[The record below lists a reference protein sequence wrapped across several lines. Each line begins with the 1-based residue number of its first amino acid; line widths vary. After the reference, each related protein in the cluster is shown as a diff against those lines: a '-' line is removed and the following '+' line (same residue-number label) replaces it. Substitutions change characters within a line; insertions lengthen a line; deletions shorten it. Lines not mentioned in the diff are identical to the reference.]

1 MIRISNYIWTISF
14 FRKLIV
20 YLRKPSRFALS
31 INLGDVLMSTNCKLD
46 RIDLRILSRLQTQGR
61 ITNVELADAVGL
73 SPSPCL
79 IRVKRLESAGYIAGY
94 AAQILLEKMGDV
106 QSVFTQVTLADH
118 RREDSARFVAAI
130 REVDEIVEC
139 HLASGGYDYL
149 LKFVTRSVSHYQS
162 IIEGLLERDI
172 GIEKYFSFIII
183 KSAFV
188 KNHYPLESLFSQNHS

>member
-1 MIRISNYIWTISF
+1 
-14 FRKLIV
+14 
-20 YLRKPSRFALS
+20 
-31 INLGDVLMSTNCKLD
+31 MSTHFKLD

-118 RREDSARFVAAI
+118 RREDFARFVAAI
-130 REVDEIVEC
+130 RKVDEIVEC

-149 LKFVTRSVSHYQS
+149 LKFVTRSVGHYQS
-162 IIEGLLERDI
+162 LIEDLLARNI
-172 GIEKYFSFIII
+172 GIEKYSSYVMI
-183 KSAFV
+183 KSPIV
-188 KNHYPLESLFSQNHS
+188 KNAYPLETLFSEHYV

>member
-1 MIRISNYIWTISF
+1 
-14 FRKLIV
+14 
-20 YLRKPSRFALS
+20 
-31 INLGDVLMSTNCKLD
+31 MSTNSKLD
-46 RIDLRILSRLQTQGR
+46 RIDLRILSRLQAQGR

-79 IRVKRLESAGYIAGY
+79 IRVKRLENAGYIAGY

-149 LKFVTRSVSHYQS
+149 LKFVTRSV
-162 IIEGLLERDI
+162 G
-172 GIEKYFSFIII
+172 
-183 KSAFV
+183 
-188 KNHYPLESLFSQNHS
+188 

>member
-1 MIRISNYIWTISF
+1 MIKT
-14 FRKLIV
+14 
-20 YLRKPSRFALS
+20 
-31 INLGDVLMSTNCKLD
+31 TKLD

-61 ITNVELADAVGL
+61 ISNVELANSVGL

-79 IRVKRLESAGYIAGY
+79 IRVRRLEKAGYIAGY

-118 RREDSARFVAAI
+118 RHEDSARFVAAI

-149 LKFVTRSVSHYQS
+149 LKFVTRSVGHYQS
-162 IIEGLLERDI
+162 LIEDLLARNI
-172 GIEKYFSFIII
+172 GIEKYSSYVMI
-183 KSAFV
+183 KSPIVRNA
-188 KNHYPLESLFSQNHS
+188 YPLETLFSENYS